1 MYKRNKVFLHNF
13 LPVLYE
19 AHNWLLYRVQWVNHV
34 GTLQTIAAGGVVNKV
49 IVNVSIMYK
58 NGMGYGL

>member
-49 IVNVSIMYK
+49 IVNVSIM
-58 NGMGYGL
+58 

>member
-13 LPVLYE
+13 LLVFYE
-19 AHNWLLYRVQWVNHV
+19 AHNWLLYTCRVQWVNHV

-49 IVNVSIMYK
+49 IVNVSIM
-58 NGMGYGL
+58 